1 MICILLYLI
10 FAGILFF
17 LLDFLDK
24 KYLLTENQKNIFKI
38 IYLIVLAGF
47 FSYFGIAAVNKNIF
61 LIIVFEF
68 IFRMIYILY
77 FLGEDFFKKE
87 DSRLSNF
94 FIILFAAIIVNQ
106 YFINELNSVFLTA
119 SELKIIVWL
128 FIFMFSYKFVDKEKT
143 SVLENKNK
151 YKYISTKGIAINY
164 TKLKLEYS
172 EDIVIKDKKLLTV
185 LYSIMIYENYYRPI
199 FLRKVDNLVFKFNG
213 KKRKLGIMQV
223 MSKKYIS
230 DLDSIEI
237 VIKKLE
243 KFSEKYKK
251 FDNCYEKVLESYV
264 KDNFLEVKY
273 IYDELEKFISL

>member
-17 LLDFLDK
+17 ILDFLGK

-47 FSYFGIAAVNKNIF
+47 FSYFGIAVVNKNIF
-61 LIIVFEF
+61 LIVVFEF
-68 IFRMIYILY
+68 VFRMIYILY

-87 DSRLSNF
+87 DHRLNSF
-94 FIILFAAIIVNQ
+94 FITLFISIIVNQ

-119 SELKIIVWL
+119 GELKIIVWL
-128 FIFMFSYKFVDKEKT
+128 FIFISIYKFVNKSDI
-143 SVLENKNK
+143 SVSEVKK
-151 YKYISTKGIAINY
+151 KFISTRSIAMSY

-172 EDIVIKDKKLLTV
+172 EDIMIKDKKLLLV
-185 LYSIMIYENYYRPI
+185 LYSIMIYENYYRPS
-199 FLRKVDNLVFKFNG
+199 FLRRIDDLVFKFNG

-243 KFSEKYKK
+243 KFKDKYK
-251 FDNCYEKVLESYV
+251 NLENNYEKVIEAYT

-273 IYDELEKFISL
+273 IYDELEKFIIL

>member
-17 LLDFLDK
+17 ILDFLGK

-47 FSYFGIAAVNKNIF
+47 FSYFGIAVVNKNIF
-61 LIIVFEF
+61 LIVVFEF
-68 IFRMIYILY
+68 VFRMIYILY

-87 DSRLSNF
+87 DHRLNSF
-94 FIILFAAIIVNQ
+94 FITLFISIIVNQ

-119 SELKIIVWL
+119 GELKIIVWL
-128 FIFMFSYKFVDKEKT
+128 FIFISIYKFVNKSDI
-143 SVLENKNK
+143 SVSEVKK
-151 YKYISTKGIAINY
+151 KFISTRSIAMSY
-164 TKLKLEYS
+164 TKLKLEYG
-172 EDIVIKDKKLLTV
+172 EDIMIKDKKLLLV
-185 LYSIMIYENYYRPI
+185 LYSIMIYENYYRPS
-199 FLRKVDNLVFKFNG
+199 FLRRIDDLVFKFNG
-213 KKRKLGIMQV
+213 KKRELGIMQV

-243 KFSEKYKK
+243 KFKDKYK
-251 FDNCYEKVLESYV
+251 NLENNYEKVIEAYT

-273 IYDELEKFISL
+273 IYDELEKFIIL